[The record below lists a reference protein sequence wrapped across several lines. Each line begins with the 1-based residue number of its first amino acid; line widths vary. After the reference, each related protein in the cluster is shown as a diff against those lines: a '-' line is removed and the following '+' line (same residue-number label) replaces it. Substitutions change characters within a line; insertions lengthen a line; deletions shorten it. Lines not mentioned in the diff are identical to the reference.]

1 MNLTPA
7 QERTL
12 IELMGSREERPV
24 FPRDLAARL
33 RSELEERLEPA
44 VAALPEG
51 RQLWLSKARLVNLH
65 SRCEGFYLA
74 DELGEAVFTYGPQ
87 LAVGKVIHKA
97 VEIGVYTRSLGEAE
111 LAERALDRLREQDQR
126 FDEYAGL
133 LDEVERAELL
143 GEAVR
148 QMAWFRGAFPPL
160 DRAWNPVVEWPVR
173 ADLAGERVMLSAR
186 PDLVL
191 GAADPDEPMRA
202 RRLVIELKGGQD
214 RPEQDDDARFYALVL
229 ALHHGVPPFRVVT
242 VNLQGGGWRIHDVNE
257 DVLRSAAR
265 RVADAARRASALLTG
280 EEPRLRPGKWCDWC
294 PRSATCPESAAR
306 VAGVSGPE
314 APEG

>member
-1 MNLTPA
+1 VNLTPA

-12 IELMGSREERPV
+12 VELMASREERPI

-33 RSELEERLEPA
+33 RSELEDRVRPA
-44 VAALPEG
+44 IEALPEG
-51 RQLWLSKARLVNLH
+51 RQLWLTKGRLVNLH

-97 VEIGVYTRSLGEAE
+97 VEIGVYAGTLGEAE
-111 LAERALDRLREQDQR
+111 LAERALDRLREQDTR

-148 QMAWFRGAFPPL
+148 QLAWFRAAFPPL
-160 DRAWNPVVEWPVR
+160 DRSWNPVVEWPVR
-173 ADLAGERVMLSAR
+173 ADIAGERVMLSAR

-191 GAADPDEPMRA
+191 GTADPDEPMRA

-242 VNLQGGGWRIHDVNE
+242 VNLQGGGWRAQDVNE
-257 DVLRSAAR
+257 DLLRSALR
-265 RVADAARRASALLTG
+265 RVADAAVRAAALIGG
-280 EEPRLRPGKWCDWC
+280 EEPRLRPGKWCEWC
-294 PRSATCPESAAR
+294 PRSATCPESTAR
-306 VAGVSGPE
+306 
-314 APEG
+314 

>member
-1 MNLTPA
+1 VNLTPA

-12 IELMGSREERPV
+12 VELMGSREERPI

-33 RSELEERLEPA
+33 RSELEDRVRPA
-44 VAALPEG
+44 IEALPEG
-51 RQLWLSKARLVNLH
+51 RQLWLTKGRLVNLH

-97 VEIGVYTRSLGEAE
+97 VEIGVYAGTLGEAE
-111 LAERALDRLREQDQR
+111 LVERALDRLREQDTR

-148 QMAWFRGAFPPL
+148 QLAWFRAAFPPL
-160 DRAWNPVVEWPVR
+160 DRSWNPVVEWPVR

-191 GAADPDEPMRA
+191 GTADRDEPMRA

-229 ALHHGVPPFRVVT
+229 ALHHGIPPFRVVT
-242 VNLQGGGWRIHDVNE
+242 VNLQGGGWRAQDVNE
-257 DVLRSAAR
+257 DLLRSALR
-265 RVADAARRASALLTG
+265 RVADAAVRAAALIGG
-280 EEPRLRPGKWCDWC
+280 EEPRLRPGKWCEWC
-294 PRSATCPESAAR
+294 PRSATCPESTAR
-306 VAGVSGPE
+306 
-314 APEG
+314 